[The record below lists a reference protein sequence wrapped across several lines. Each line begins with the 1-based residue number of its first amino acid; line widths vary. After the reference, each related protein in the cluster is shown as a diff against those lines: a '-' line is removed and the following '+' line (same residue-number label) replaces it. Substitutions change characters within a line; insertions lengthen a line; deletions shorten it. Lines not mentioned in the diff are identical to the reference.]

1 MNRHTPA
8 SLTWTRLM
16 RFSNQSNQLSDQ
28 FLKSFGLTTAQFD
41 VLAQIYFFH
50 PLTQSELAQKILITQ
65 GGISRML
72 ARLEQEGYIIR
83 KQDWKTKTIILS
95 EQGTH
100 IMEQAVPEQLKF
112 QSSMFEGALSE
123 EELKT
128 LYSLLTKVH
137 KASLEINVP

>member
-1 MNRHTPA
+1 MNRHTLA

-41 VLAQIYFFH
+41 VLAQIYFFQ

-83 KQDWKTKTIILS
+83 KQDWKTKTIMLS
-95 EQGTH
+95 EQGTR
-100 IMEQAVPEQLKF
+100 IMEQAIPEQLKF

-123 EELKT
+123 GELKT

>member
-1 MNRHTPA
+1 
-8 SLTWTRLM
+8 
-16 RFSNQSNQLSDQ
+16 
-28 FLKSFGLTTAQFD
+28 
-41 VLAQIYFFH
+41 
-50 PLTQSELAQKILITQ
+50 
-65 GGISRML
+65 ML

-83 KQDWKTKTIILS
+83 KQDWKTKTIMLS
-95 EQGTH
+95 EQGTR
-100 IMEQAVPEQLKF
+100 IMEQAIPEQLKF